1 MIWRSKLWTAVA
13 AIFTV
18 VNVAGAVMA
27 AMQGEVMHAG
37 LHALLSLVGAYV
49 VWRLA
54 PWRSELGAERELAYR
69 PDTLAASAS
78 HELTIRLT
86 HLEQAVD
93 AVAIEVERIG
103 EGQRFITR
111 SFADKS
117 PAPPR
122 GASPE
127 KPSDNQ
133 AGPTGNTTGNTTGQA
148 EHRD

>member
-1 MIWRSKLWTAVA
+1 MIWRSRTWTAVA

-27 AMQGEVMHAG
+27 ALQGEAVHAAV
-37 LHALLSLVGAYV
+37 HAVISLVGAYL

-54 PWRSELGAERELAYR
+54 PWRSESDVESDTVERR
-69 PDTLAASAS
+69 PGTVPAPTPPG
-78 HELTIRLT
+78 LTNRLT

-111 SFADKS
+111 SFVDAEQVS
-117 PAPPR
+117 AR
-122 GASPE
+122 GSGA
-127 KPSDNQ
+127 
-133 AGPTGNTTGNTTGQA
+133 AGPARTGLKDADGH
-148 EHRD
+148 ERSH

>member
-1 MIWRSKLWTAVA
+1 MIWRSKLWTTVA

-27 AMQGEVMHAG
+27 ATQGEAMHASV
-37 LHALLSLVGAYV
+37 HALLSLVGAYL

-54 PWRSELGAERELAYR
+54 PWRSDMGADRELEHR
-69 PDTLAASAS
+69 QDPLTASTPPGLS
-78 HELTIRLT
+78 NRLT

-111 SFADKS
+111 AFADKS
-117 PAPPR
+117 PTPAR
-122 GASPE
+122 SAS
-127 KPSDNQ
+127 SDEPGDSE
-133 AGPTGNTTGNTTGQA
+133 ASVDSRR
-148 EHRD
+148 EHSD

>member
-1 MIWRSKLWTAVA
+1 MIWRSRIWTAVA

-27 AMQGEVMHAG
+27 AMQSEAIHTGVHV
-37 LHALLSLVGAYV
+37 LLSLIGAYF

-54 PWRSELGAERELAYR
+54 PRRSGSDAELVEQQLSSAAAPPMS
-69 PDTLAASAS
+69 PD
-78 HELTIRLT
+78 LTNRLT

-111 SFADKS
+111 SFVEREQVPTRGGSSAEPTQTELKDADRQKRS
-117 PAPPR
+117 Y
-122 GASPE
+122 
-127 KPSDNQ
+127 
-133 AGPTGNTTGNTTGQA
+133 
-148 EHRD
+148 